1 MKKLLTLICFSLLSL
16 TLLGGCGTDR
26 EDISSKVKLEVSHN
40 ITTENNKLI
49 DITYPVVGGLESSRA
64 LSTINSSITN
74 YVRIQE
80 DEFNSALSG
89 NDDATPINSD
99 FDATVTKQIT
109 AAEKEEDESNLT
121 DSDDPNSE
129 NANEEDSSNGEDN
142 PTGEEGDAEA
152 GTGDENT
159 ANGQA
164 GGSPITL
171 TMRFK
176 ITYHHDNILNII
188 ETFEKVLG
196 DDKNYKGQQSFVFDL
211 EKGTPVSLGEIYDF
225 ESDFPTYVDEKI
237 TEKIEN
243 TKGFETFDD
252 KAGFSGVRRDAN
264 FYLDEENEKLYIFY
278 NALEI
283 SPEKNLLP
291 TFEFTLKEL
300 SPYLTEDY
308 QGRLD

>member
-1 MKKLLTLICFSLLSL
+1 MKKLLTLICLSLLSL
-16 TLLGGCGTDR
+16 TLLGGCGTER

-40 ITTENNKLI
+40 ITTENNKQI

-109 AAEKEEDESNLT
+109 AAEKEEDET
-121 DSDDPNSE
+121 DPDNPDDE
-129 NANEEDSSNGEDN
+129 NDNGEDASEGDENN
-142 PTGEEGDAEA
+142 PDQEGDAEA
-152 GTGDENT
+152 GADENSV
-159 ANGQA
+159 NGQA
-164 GGSPITL
+164 GDPITL